1 MINYAKLKGLM
12 AERGV
17 EVTKLAEM
25 LGVSRQSA
33 SAKINGKAPIT
44 LTDARIISNAL
55 KMTKQER
62 DMIFLRTVSSQR
74 RQHEDDETGRGQVPE
89 VVSGFRNFGGTRQR
103 YKPKSL
109 IRKKGITGRLHTEGE
124 GHDRSRNEPH
134 GLI

>member
-33 SAKINGKAPIT
+33 SAKINGKALIT

-62 DMIFLRTVSSQR
+62 DMIFFADCV
-74 RQHEDDETGRGQVPE
+74 
-89 VVSGFRNFGGTRQR
+89 
-103 YKPKSL
+103 KSEA
-109 IRKKGITGRLHTEGE
+109 TT
-124 GHDRSRNEPH
+124 
-134 GLI
+134 